1 MNRMASIMAVVM
13 LALFTGCQSIPQGAA
28 LGSMP
33 TPAQVQ
39 HAMTAYRQ
47 AHEARCEVC
56 GKPAAP
62 DRVLEV
68 HHIHP
73 RSAFPEL
80 AADPAN
86 FLLCCRPCHQW
97 VCHPGDFGKYTDD
110 LRAWLKARKIRE
122 NRP

>member
-1 MNRMASIMAVVM
+1 MTRYLSILV
-13 LALFTGCQSIPQGAA
+13 LLTLLTGCQSPLATAPRVI
-28 LGSMP
+28 P

-39 HAMTAYRQ
+39 HAMTSYRQ
-47 AHEARCEVC
+47 SHAARCEVC

-73 RSAFPEL
+73 REAFPKL

-97 VCHPGDFGKYTDD
+97 VCHPGNFDLYTDD
-110 LRAWLKARKIRE
+110 LREWLNVRKIKE
-122 NRP
+122 NKAK